1 MMQLQECGD
10 IVTSR
15 LILIAIT
22 PETIQSEKTGDNRLG
37 ELIGCTIPANW
48 PPVDW
53 EPHVLDFFLTLF
65 DQHPNQIG
73 WFRYVALPF
82 SDGFRTLIG
91 TVGGG
96 FIKPEAPHEA
106 EFGYAVLPQFEGR
119 GFTTEA
125 AKAMVEF
132 FRNNERINSL
142 IAHTFPSIPA
152 SIRVMEKCGMTY
164 DGEGKDPGTIRYR
177 LQLRPPK

>member
-1 MMQLQECGD
+1 MPLLQCDD

-22 PETIQSEKTGDNRLG
+22 PETIQSEKAGDKRLG

-48 PPVDW
+48 PPKDW
-53 EPHVLDFFLTLF
+53 EPHVFDFFLALF
-65 DQHPNQIG
+65 DQHPDQIG
-73 WFRYVALPF
+73 WHRYVALPS
-82 SDGFRTLIG
+82 SDGSRTLIG

-96 FIKPEAPHEA
+96 LIKPETPHDA
-106 EFGYAVLPQFEGR
+106 EFGYSVLPQYEGR

-125 AKAMVEF
+125 AKAMIEF
-132 FRNNERINSL
+132 FRSNERIHS
-142 IAHTFPSIPA
+142 IVAHTFPSIPG
-152 SIRVMEKCGMTY
+152 SIRVMEKCGLTY
-164 DGEGKDPGTIRYR
+164 DGEGEEPGTIRYR